1 MIPVIL
7 TYALSTHKGDGKSDY
22 HLEQRVESAGKVA
35 SANTNDVVKLA
46 ITNQKLMGTFK
57 RQSVKSAGN

>member
-1 MIPVIL
+1 MIPLIL

-22 HLEQRVESAGKVA
+22 HLGQRVESARKVA
-35 SANTNDVVKLA
+35 GANTNAVVKSA
-46 ITNQKLMGTFK
+46 ITNQKLMGTYK